1 MKKITGIFTVFLCL
15 FVFSGAAL
23 AASEKWEIDKDHS
36 NIYFDVKHTFATVR
50 GLFNEFSGTLVLDPD
65 NPDASSIE
73 FTVRVASINTNIAK
87 RDEHLRSDD
96 FFAADKFPVMTFKST
111 GVKSVKGNQYI
122 ITGNLTI
129 KDVTKK
135 IEVPFT
141 YYGMKENP
149 LKKGQMVAGFEAE
162 FAINRLDY
170 NVGNGQFAKMGVVGN
185 EVRIIVTL
193 EALDIRE

>member
-50 GLFNEFSGTLVLDPD
+50 GLFNEFSGTLMLDP
-65 NPDASSIE
+65 NKPYASSIE
-73 FTVRVASINTNIAK
+73 IEVKVDSIDTNIAK

-96 FFAADKFPVMTFKST
+96 FFAAEKFPVMTFKSF
-111 GVKSVKGNQYI
+111 SVKQLNRNTYSI
-122 ITGNLTI
+122 IGDLTI

-141 YYGMKENP
+141 FYGIKKNP
-149 LKKGQMVAGFEAE
+149 LEEGQTIAGFEAE

-193 EALDIRE
+193 EALDMRE